1 MRDTE
6 ALGSRPIPHLASLT
20 SLQSGGP
27 LAEALP
33 PPFRHETI
41 VFYPDPELP
50 QLIDPGLDREYHAGL
65 ETRLVA
71 FDEVLGLV
79 AVHAEPVAE
88 AVREERAGARGG
100 DHPARGAVHLFARRA
115 RAPQLHR
122 GGLGVV
128 HHVEHLAE
136 LVRRAIAEPDG
147 TGDVGGVAAHAAAAI
162 DQDDHLALELRAPRS
177 AVRQRAGRAQLHQPV
192 ARRAGPLHLAL
203 QDSRH
208 V

>member
-88 AVREERAGARGG
+88 AVREERAGAR
-100 DHPARGAVHLFARRA
+100 RGAELARPNA
-115 RAPQLHR
+115 DLLPPRAP
-122 GGLGVV
+122 
-128 HHVEHLAE
+128 APPPPP
-136 LVRRAIAEPDG
+136 RR
-147 TGDVGGVAAHAAAAI
+147 
-162 DQDDHLALELRAPRS
+162 PR
-177 AVRQRAGRAQLHQPV
+177 
-192 ARRAGPLHLAL
+192 
-203 QDSRH
+203 
-208 V
+208 